1 MIYYRFVE
9 SKTKLGI
16 FRYLHYIDCSIYDT
30 DDEELYQE
38 YDNIQ
43 MYILDH
49 LNKTK
54 DIFKSHKI
62 FYNIIRYHYFK
73 STARHLLYQMYKLK
87 RLLKK
92 FNISVDIISI
102 SDDNNIIL
110 YEDHHQIVIC

>member
-1 MIYYRFVE
+1 
-9 SKTKLGI
+9 
-16 FRYLHYIDCSIYDT
+16 
-30 DDEELYQE
+30 
-38 YDNIQ
+38 

-62 FYNIIRYHYFK
+62 YYNKIRYHYFK

-102 SDDNNIIL
+102 NDDNNIIL